1 MSSGLEVTGAAYPR
15 SLEQNAHVD
24 SCRLARVTDAD
35 AIAQI
40 QSAAWRERFAL
51 SWPPD
56 LLETLD
62 EDSASHEWVRA
73 ILSPPDPRVR
83 ILVAT
88 DSSDEVVGFA
98 ALGPTSDPDMDGQV
112 LELVMWEVH
121 PDARRQGH
129 GSRLMSAVADNARD
143 LGSDAMSMWLGIDED
158 ARRSFAASCGWGP
171 DSAHRVRQSDDFPNM
186 DRAEVRLVTLLNE
199 PSED

>member
-1 MSSGLEVTGAAYPR
+1 M
-15 SLEQNAHVD
+15 D

-51 SWPPD
+51 SWPPE
-56 LLETLD
+56 LLVTLD

-73 ILSPPDPRVR
+73 ILSPPDPRVQ

-88 DSSDEVVGFA
+88 NSSDEVVGFA
-98 ALGPTSDPDMDGQV
+98 ALGPSGDPDMDDQT

-129 GSRLMSAVADNARD
+129 GSRLMSATADKARA
-143 LGSDAMSMWLGIDED
+143 LGSTALCMWLGTDED
-158 ARRSFAASCGWGP
+158 ARRTFAASCGWGP
-171 DSAHRVRQSDDFPNM
+171 DSAHRVRHSDDFPSAN
-186 DRAEVRLVTLLNE
+186 RAEVRLVTVLDDPIE
-199 PSED
+199 V

>member
-1 MSSGLEVTGAAYPR
+1 M
-15 SLEQNAHVD
+15 D

-40 QSAAWRERFAL
+40 QAAAWRERFEM

-56 LLETLD
+56 LLATLD

-88 DSSDEVVGFA
+88 NSSDEVVGFA
-98 ALGPTSDPDMDGQV
+98 ALGPTGDPDMDDRA

-129 GSRLMSAVADNARD
+129 GSRLMSAAADNARA
-143 LGSDAMSMWLGIDED
+143 LGSDALCMWLGVDED
-158 ARRSFAASCGWGP
+158 ARRTFAASCGWGP
-171 DSAHRVRQSDDFPNM
+171 DLAHRVRQSDTFPNM
-186 DRAEVRLVTLLNE
+186 DRAEVRLVTLLDD
-199 PSED
+199 PIED